1 MRMSRCSPTVIGID
15 VGKHTIKAAQLVAQ
29 GGQYRIFALTML
41 PRPQPEKEIVAAD
54 ALAIKKALK
63 RQGFGGNT
71 IAIAAP
77 EEILLRAT
85 LEVPAKVAG
94 APAEQVIRME
104 LSRLQNVAPDSFE
117 MAYWELRTAGNPRPM
132 TPTLAV
138 GCPHEAANA
147 LLDLFEGVGFRVA
160 ALDVRSAA
168 VARAC
173 GPLLL
178 PAPQLTAIVDLG
190 WRSTSVLFLC
200 GRSLIYE
207 RSVQG
212 APVGALTAKLTEVFA
227 IEPASAY
234 QIIGTI
240 GPGDDQPAGQ
250 YDPESLEVIRKH
262 VRAHFDKLLEEL
274 RVPLSYAN
282 HQFPGEGVRR
292 LLLLGG
298 GAGVPG
304 LAAYFTTGLGLEV
317 RRAAPS
323 DVVESPPEL
332 LAKAGN
338 PAQTCAVGLAQFG
351 GAGR

>member
-1 MRMSRCSPTVIGID
+1 MTRSSRTIIGVD

-29 GGQYRIFALTML
+29 GGRYRIFALTMV
-41 PRPQPEKEIVAAD
+41 PRPQPEQEIVAAD
-54 ALAIKKALK
+54 ALAIQTALK
-63 RQGFGGNT
+63 RQGFRGRA

-104 LSRLQNVAPDSFE
+104 LARLQNVAPDSFE
-117 MAYWELRTAGNPRPM
+117 MAYWELRAPNNPRPL

-138 GCPHEAANA
+138 GCPHEPANA
-147 LLDLFEGVGFRVA
+147 LLDLFETVGFRVA
-160 ALDVRSAA
+160 ALDLRSAA

-178 PAPQLTAIVDLG
+178 PAPQITALVDLG
-190 WRSTSVLFLC
+190 WRSTTVLFVC
-200 GRSLIYE
+200 GRSLVYE

-227 IEPASAY
+227 IEPAAAY

-240 GPGDDQPAGQ
+240 GPGDDQPAGP
-250 YDPESLEVIRKH
+250 YDPESLAVIRTH

-304 LAAYFTTGLGLEV
+304 LAAYFTAGLGLEV
-317 RRAAPS
+317 QRAAPS
-323 DVVESPPEL
+323 DVVQSPPEL
-332 LAKAGN
+332 WAKAGN

-351 GAGR
+351 GAGT